1 MINKDTKRC
10 LFYCSGSLS
19 LCILSDMIVNGISVL
34 LIIYYPNVCSV
45 YEIMGECLTGFSV
58 LSIILSAACIYC
70 LNRSLSIPAWQTSG
84 DAGSEIH
91 NVVIDE

>member
-1 MINKDTKRC
+1 MP
-10 LFYCSGSLS
+10 F
-19 LCILSDMIVNGISVL
+19 
-34 LIIYYPNVCSV
+34 
-45 YEIMGECLTGFSV
+45 TGFSV

-84 DAGSEIH
+84 DAGGEIY

>member
-1 MINKDTKRC
+1 MSFLLFRQFESMYSFGYDCEWNFGLAYNLLPEC
-10 LFYCSGSLS
+10 LFR
-19 LCILSDMIVNGISVL
+19 IWNNGGM
-34 LIIYYPNVCSV
+34 PF
-45 YEIMGECLTGFSV
+45 TGFSV

-84 DAGSEIH
+84 DAGGEIH

>member
-1 MINKDTKRC
+1 MP
-10 LFYCSGSLS
+10 F
-19 LCILSDMIVNGISVL
+19 
-34 LIIYYPNVCSV
+34 
-45 YEIMGECLTGFSV
+45 TGFSV

-91 NVVIDE
+91 NGRIIRGVRYGYNSEFGCDDGKKKDHFG

>member
-1 MINKDTKRC
+1 MP
-10 LFYCSGSLS
+10 F
-19 LCILSDMIVNGISVL
+19 
-34 LIIYYPNVCSV
+34 
-45 YEIMGECLTGFSV
+45 TGFSV

-91 NVVIDE
+91 NVVIRGVRYGYNSEFGCDDGKKKDHFG

>member
-1 MINKDTKRC
+1 MS
-10 LFYCSGSLS
+10 F
-19 LCILSDMIVNGISVL
+19 
-34 LIIYYPNVCSV
+34 
-45 YEIMGECLTGFSV
+45 TGFSV

-84 DAGSEIH
+84 DAGSEIY

>member
-1 MINKDTKRC
+1 MSFL
-10 LFYCSGSLS
+10 LFRQFESMYSFGYDCEW
-19 LCILSDMIVNGISVL
+19 N
-34 LIIYYPNVCSV
+34 
-45 YEIMGECLTGFSV
+45 FSV

>member
-1 MINKDTKRC
+1 M
-10 LFYCSGSLS
+10 
-19 LCILSDMIVNGISVL
+19 NGISVL

-45 YEIMGECLTGFSV
+45 YEIMGGMPFTGFSV